1 MRLTRITDKQRLEA
15 FLLRR
20 PELNFYHLGDLD
32 DFFWPYTEWLALESG
47 DEIRA
52 LALVYSGVEPPVLLA
67 IENDNPAEMR
77 ALLETARPEL
87 PAQIYSHLSGGL
99 EAALQPRYQMQT
111 HGEYRKMALR
121 HLERLAAIDTAD
133 VVPLTPAHEAELRGL
148 YAAAY
153 PGNWFDARML
163 ETGQYVG
170 IRDAAGEL
178 AAVAGIHVYSP
189 VYRIAGLGNIT
200 VRGEQRG
207 RGLATR
213 VTAGLCQQLLGT
225 VSHIGLNVR
234 ADNAAA
240 IRAYEKCGFEVAGT
254 YYEWMLTAAS
264 IPLHNSGG

>member
-32 DFFWPYTEWLALESG
+32 DFFWPTTEWLALEDG
-47 DEIRA
+47 DDIRA
-52 LALVYSGVEPPVLLA
+52 LALIYSGGQLPVLLA

-87 PAQIYSHLSGGL
+87 PVQIYSHLSGGL
-99 EAALQPRYQMQT
+99 EAALRPRYQMDGK
-111 HGEYRKMALR
+111 GEYRKMALR
-121 HLERLAAIDTAD
+121 HPERLAAIDTAG
-133 VVPLTPAHEAELRGL
+133 VVQLTPADETELRSL
-148 YAAAY
+148 YATAY

-170 IRDAAGEL
+170 LRDAVGEL
-178 AAVAGIHVYSP
+178 TAVAGIHVYSP

-200 VRGEQRG
+200 VRPEQRG
-207 RGLATR
+207 RGLASK
-213 VTAGLCQQLLGT
+213 VTAGLCKQLLAT

-254 YYEWMLTAAS
+254 YYEWMLTAA
-264 IPLHNSGG
+264 